1 MPHTEPCDLFVIGAG
16 SAGVRLARQAAQRG
30 ARVVVAETSALGGT
44 CVNVGCIP
52 KKLYSFAAHFAS
64 DFADAAGFGWK
75 VGETALDWDRLKA
88 ARAQEITR
96 LNGIYGQL
104 LQTAG
109 VHVIHGRAEIAAPG
123 VVAVGDAQ
131 FLAKHIAIATG
142 GRPSMA
148 GFPGH
153 GLTLASDA
161 MFDLPVFPKRLVV
174 VGGGY
179 IASEFASIFHGL
191 GAEVDQVIRG
201 AQILRGF
208 DEDVAR
214 FLAQEMHK
222 KGVRLHTGAHIA
234 QVELCST
241 GERLVR
247 LTDGRTL
254 VADAV
259 LVATGREPNTAGLG
273 LERLGV
279 ALGSDGAVQ
288 VDSDLATNVPGLY
301 ALGDVVA
308 RLTLTPVALA
318 EAMVLAD
325 HLFGDGQRAMSYEG
339 IPSAVFTHP
348 SLASVGLNESR
359 ARQQC
364 GAVRIYRSEFRALKH
379 TLSGSDER
387 TMVKLI
393 VDAQSDRVVGLHMVG
408 ADAGEVVQGFAVAMK
423 AGATKA
429 HFDATLGIH
438 PTVAE
443 EFVTLRT
450 AQPE

>member
-1 MPHTEPCDLFVIGAG
+1 
-16 SAGVRLARQAAQRG
+16 
-30 ARVVVAETSALGGT
+30 
-44 CVNVGCIP
+44 
-52 KKLYSFAAHFAS
+52 
-64 DFADAAGFGWK
+64 
-75 VGETALDWDRLKA
+75 
-88 ARAQEITR
+88 
-96 LNGIYGQL
+96 
-104 LQTAG
+104 
-109 VHVIHGRAEIAAPG
+109 
-123 VVAVGDAQ
+123 
-131 FLAKHIAIATG
+131 
-142 GRPSMA
+142 
-148 GFPGH
+148 
-153 GLTLASDA
+153 
-161 MFDLPVFPKRLVV
+161 
-174 VGGGY
+174 
-179 IASEFASIFHGL
+179 L

-234 QVELCST
+234 QVELGST

-325 HLFGDGQRAMSYEG
+325 HLFGDGQRAMSYDG

-364 GAVRIYRSEFRALKH
+364 GAVRIYPSEFRALKL

-387 TMVKLI
+387 SLVKLI

-450 AQPE
+450 AHST